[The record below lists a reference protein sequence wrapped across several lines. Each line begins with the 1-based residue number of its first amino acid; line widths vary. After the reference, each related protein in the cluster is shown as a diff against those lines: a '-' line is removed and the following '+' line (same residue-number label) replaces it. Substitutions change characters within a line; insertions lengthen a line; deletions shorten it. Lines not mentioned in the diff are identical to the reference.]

1 MRLKSFFLAISSLLI
16 LLLLLET
23 VHIFGVVKII
33 ATLLILTLSYIVLT
47 QLFGTI
53 KKTEDS
59 ITISPLK
66 WPKYLYI
73 SISLLVALYLYTT
86 LNGKIVSQWERNLGL
101 VLILALI
108 LIPTLIILARTTTII
123 DDFVIIDEEFITIND
138 GDIIQKIAIKD
149 IAYVTNHKFIEIA
162 LQSGGH
168 ININKKSLNLNFI
181 DNLRLFKIIQKLTP
195 DKTTLKSN

>member
-1 MRLKSFFLAISSLLI
+1 MRLKSFFWAISSLLI

-59 ITISPLK
+59 ITISLLK

-86 LNGKIVSQWERNLGL
+86 LSGKIVSQWERNLGL

-108 LIPTLIILARTTTII
+108 LIPTLIIFARTTTII
-123 DDFVIIDEEFITIND
+123 NDFVIIDEEFITIND
-138 GDIIQKIAIKD
+138 RDITQK
-149 IAYVTNHKFIEIA
+149 IA

-181 DNLRLFKIIQKLTP
+181 DNLRLF
-195 DKTTLKSN
+195 

>member
-1 MRLKSFFLAISSLLI
+1 MKLKPVIGILSFLLTLLLI
-16 LLLLLET
+16 IET
-23 VHIFGVVKII
+23 THIFGII
-33 ATLLILTLSYIVLT
+33 TIIGTLFILTLSYLVLT
-47 QLFGTI
+47 QLVGSV
-53 KKTEDS
+53 KKTQDAL
-59 ITISPLK
+59 TIIPLK

-73 SISLLVALYLYTT
+73 LISLLVALYLYTT
-86 LNGKIVSQWERNLGL
+86 LSGKIISQWERNLGL

-108 LIPTLIILARTTTII
+108 LIPTLIILARTTTIM

-138 GDIIQKIAIKD
+138 GNIIQKIAIKD
-149 IAYVTNHKFIEIA
+149 IVYVTNHKFIEIA